1 MAQHKTVKME
11 VAAEPRRGP
20 GRPQLRSD
28 EETRDVIID
37 AARHEFTTSGFAAS
51 SMESIARR
59 AGISTKT
66 LYRLIPTKA
75 ALFEALIVERQER
88 FVSAIRLRAC
98 GNDNI
103 DAALQEAL
111 LACAERVLDADVTAI
126 YRMVLAESD
135 KFPELART
143 FYTKAI
149 RLTVTTLA
157 KWLDSEKRRG
167 LLTIGDA
174 EVAAGMLLG
183 MVILEPQ
190 RDVMFGK
197 KPLPKRAELERR
209 VRICAALFLD
219 GARASGVSA
228 REEPC

>member
-1 MAQHKTVKME
+1 M
-11 VAAEPRRGP
+11 
-20 GRPQLRSD
+20 RSD
-28 EETRDVIID
+28 AETRDVIID

-51 SMESIARR
+51 SMEGVARR

-98 GNDNI
+98 GNDDI
-103 DAALQEAL
+103 DSALQEAL
-111 LACAERVLDADVTAI
+111 LACAERVLNAEVTAI

-167 LLTIGDA
+167 LLAIDDA
-174 EVAAGMLLG
+174 ELAAGMLLG

-190 RDVMFGK
+190 RDTMFGK

-219 GARASGVSA
+219 GARASRGSA

>member
-1 MAQHKTVKME
+1 MAQHKTVKTQTT
-11 VAAEPRRGP
+11 AEPRRGP

-51 SMESIARR
+51 SMENIARR

-66 LYRLIPTKA
+66 LYRLVPTKA
-75 ALFEALIVERQER
+75 ALFEALIVERQDR

-98 GNDNI
+98 GNDDI
-103 DAALQEAL
+103 EAALREAL
-111 LACAERVLDADVTAI
+111 LVCAERVLDADVTAI

-135 KFPELART
+135 TFPELART
-143 FYTKAI
+143 FYTKAM

-157 KWLDSEKRRG
+157 KWLESEKQRG
-167 LLTIGDA
+167 LIAIDDA
-174 EVAAGMLLG
+174 ELAAGMLLG
-183 MVILEPQ
+183 MVIYMPQ

-209 VRICAALFLD
+209 VQICAALFLN
-219 GARASGVSA
+219 GARASGASA
-228 REEPC
+228 RGEPC